1 MGTGTILLGMVVL
14 SLVVFVLIGG
24 PAIVTD
30 WRRHRRAEATWR
42 QIALTDA
49 IDGRLGPIVSPVVTK
64 PLWGPWQVQI
74 AVPFTRPGLVGTILQ
89 VVEETLATSMD
100 WPVDRY
106 RIILT
111 PQPDASLAA
120 GAARTSSSTAT
131 WLADPRL
138 AA

>member
-1 MGTGTILLGMVVL
+1 MGTGTILLGMVVF
-14 SLVVFVLIGG
+14 SLAVFVLIGG

-30 WRRHRRAEATWR
+30 WRRQRRTEATWR

-64 PLWGPWQVQI
+64 LLWGPWQVQI
-74 AVPFTRPGLVGTILQ
+74 AVPFTRPGTVGTILQ
-89 VVEETLATSMD
+89 VVEETLAPSAD
-100 WPVDRY
+100 SPGGQY
-106 RIILT
+106 RVVLT

-120 GAARTSSSTAT
+120 GAARPNHSAAN